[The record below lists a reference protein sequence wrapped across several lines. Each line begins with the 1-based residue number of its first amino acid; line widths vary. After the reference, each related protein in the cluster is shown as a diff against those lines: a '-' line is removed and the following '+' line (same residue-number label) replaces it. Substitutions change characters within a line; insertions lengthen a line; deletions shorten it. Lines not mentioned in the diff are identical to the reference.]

1 MPLGCV
7 VFVVLV
13 VMIRCDNVYARLMS
27 MLVFVPRTVLGVM
40 FYFGFL
46 RANFG
51 LLEHAFKV
59 NLFQI

>member
-51 LLEHAFKV
+51 LLEHF
-59 NLFQI
+59 